1 MPLWKSSYSCFQVD
15 PRFAIP
21 LYSIGL
27 TALISC
33 LLGLINIGSSV
44 AFNAIISLV
53 AAGFFSTYI
62 ITITLMIRKRLS
74 GEPIEF
80 GPWNM
85 GRWGLAV
92 NVYAVLYSI
101 IVTVFSFFP
110 PATPVTAVSMS
121 KSLISVAMLE
131 QVSNIF
137 QTGRARCT
145 VVSSYLGWCF
155 MRSVVGSNGKG
166 RSWIEGLPNRCHRR
180 NKLRCACTWSTQSTF
195 TEKGD
200 EVY

>member
-1 MPLWKSSYSCFQVD
+1 MGADELSTGDKGLPFSHVVAKVD

-62 ITITLMIRKRLS
+62 ITISLMIRKRLS

-85 GRWGLAV
+85 GKWGMAV
-92 NVYAVLYSI
+92 NVYAVAYSI

-110 PATPVTAVSMS
+110 PATPVTAVSMNWS
-121 KSLISVAMLE
+121 CAVYGGVIIFGLVFWMVSGRKQWQGPLMDRRFAQRVPIS
-131 QVSNIF
+131 
-137 QTGRARCT
+137 
-145 VVSSYLGWCF
+145 
-155 MRSVVGSNGKG
+155 
-166 RSWIEGLPNRCHRR
+166 
-180 NKLRCACTWSTQSTF
+180 
-195 TEKGD
+195 
-200 EVY
+200 